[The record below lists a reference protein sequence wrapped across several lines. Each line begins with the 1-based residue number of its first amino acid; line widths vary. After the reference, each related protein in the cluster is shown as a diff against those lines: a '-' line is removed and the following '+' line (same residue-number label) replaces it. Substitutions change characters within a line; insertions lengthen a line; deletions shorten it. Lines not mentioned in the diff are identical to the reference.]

1 MPMERAPF
9 GYLTDEPLLY
19 MITLMLKCV
28 TPEDFGAIPHSSRF
42 SLLYMVRR
50 PVGGL
55 RAGSVTGDVLEGGI
69 GEVLRWK
76 ICEAV

>member
-9 GYLTDEPLLY
+9 GCLTDEPPLY

-50 PVGGL
+50 PVGSL
-55 RAGSVTGDVLEGGI
+55 RVGSVAGEVLEGI
-69 GEVLRWK
+69 VWEVLRWK